1 MGKLED
7 AMIATRYLALAALFT
22 AGCRDTAPAEREAV
36 ATAVVAT
43 VTKFPI
49 DPADRGGGVES
60 IAFDGAMLWVTR
72 PFRDSLVPIA
82 ATDRIGVRL
91 ALPGMPNAVMYDGT
105 NLWVT
110 LMQGNAVAK
119 VQRAPLK
126 VLSTTPVGK
135 EPGGLALD
143 GAYLWVSNR
152 TDHTVTKIERATGLA
167 VATYP
172 TGTRPMGMVVAF
184 GSLWVVNNQDD
195 TVSRISPTTGALL
208 GTSTV
213 GDGPVGIA
221 ATTTDV
227 WVTNFFTGTVT
238 QLSPDGLVRNTY
250 AVGDGAAGII
260 VDGTNLWIACNG
272 VSRLVRFDTAKGVVA
287 ASFATDANPFGVIAG
302 AGNQIYAVATT
313 ADAVNRVLKTA
324 IGVAQ

>member
-1 MGKLED
+1 
-7 AMIATRYLALAALFT
+7 MIATRYLALAALL
-22 AGCRDTAPAEREAV
+22 AAACRDSAPVERETVAAAV
-36 ATAVVAT
+36 AAPVAAP

-60 IAFDGAMLWVTR
+60 IAFDGAQLWVTR
-72 PFRDSLVPIA
+72 PFRDSLTPISA
-82 ATDRIGVRL
+82 ADRLGAKIS
-91 ALPGMPNAVMYDGT
+91 LPGMPNGLLFDGT

-126 VLSTTPVGK
+126 VLSTTAVGK

-143 GAYLWVSNR
+143 GAFLWVSNR
-152 TDHTVTKIERATGLA
+152 SDHTVTKIERATGRA

-195 TVSRISPTTGALL
+195 TVSRISPTTGELL
-208 GTSTV
+208 GTATV

-221 ATTTDV
+221 ATTTEV
-227 WVTNFFTGTVT
+227 WVTNFFTGTVSK
-238 QLSPDGLVRNTY
+238 LSPEGLVLGTY
-250 AVGDGAAGII
+250 SVGDGAAGIL

-272 VSRLVRFDTAKGVVA
+272 ASRLVRFDAVKAVVA
-287 ASFATDANPFGVIAG
+287 ASFATDANPYGVTAG
-302 AGNQIYAVATT
+302 PGNHIYTVATT

-324 IGVAQ
+324 VGVAQ